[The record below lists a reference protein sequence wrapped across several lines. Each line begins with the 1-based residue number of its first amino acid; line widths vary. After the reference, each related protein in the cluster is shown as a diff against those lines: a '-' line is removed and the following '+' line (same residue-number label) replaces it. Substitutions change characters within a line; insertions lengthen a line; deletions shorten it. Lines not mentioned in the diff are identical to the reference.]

1 MATAM
6 TAPLSQVLRE
16 RKELSELMAIDAWAA
31 FADLMQGDGQK
42 EVDMA
47 LLKLVNEQAAGE
59 IARDPVM
66 LHMGV
71 SLAKSL
77 HDSITSLSED
87 SERRDVQVLVM
98 AFIDKV
104 YPAAGRTDLTLL
116 ARFPDM
122 PPPPPQCRKVARG
135 APLSLTIPLPRA
147 TCSR

>member
-1 MATAM
+1 M

-66 LHMGV
+66 LHM
-71 SLAKSL
+71 A
-77 HDSITSLSED
+77 
-87 SERRDVQVLVM
+87 
-98 AFIDKV
+98 
-104 YPAAGRTDLTLL
+104 
-116 ARFPDM
+116 
-122 PPPPPQCRKVARG
+122 CRSPSRCTTRSRPSQRIRSA
-135 APLSLTIPLPRA
+135 A
-147 TCSR
+147 TCRCS